1 MRQAST
7 REPGDLPA
15 SGRSCPGPGDG
26 HGTVSLRLSDERAAG
41 AAFGT
46 VRRSLMASGRCALAP
61 VLSHDAGVFP
71 FPMTDMSKSSTPRL
85 RHRVTGLMAAL
96 IVANIAVWLWAFGQ
110 FHDQP
115 LMLGTALLAWGL
127 GLRHAVDADHIAAID
142 NVTRKLMQDG
152 QRPITVGFWFAIGHS
167 AIIAIASVTIALT
180 ASALSRFESF
190 REVGGI
196 VATGVSATFLFAIAA
211 MNLMILRSVWKSF
224 AHVRAGGTYV
234 EEDLDL
240 LLGNRGLLAR
250 LFRPMFRLVSRSW
263 HMAPLGFIFGLG
275 FDTATEVAILGL
287 SASQA
292 ADGMAIGTILV
303 LPALFAAGMALVDT
317 ADGVVMLGAY
327 EWAFVKPIR
336 KLYYNI
342 TITLISALVAI
353 VIGGIEA
360 MALIGDKLGLEGAPW
375 RIAAELGENFN
386 SLGFAIIGLFILC
399 WLLSFGIYRWKRFD
413 EIEVRTAG

>member
-1 MRQAST
+1 MTSPDISIRT
-7 REPGDLPA
+7 NL
-15 SGRSCPGPGDG
+15 RSRISWLFG
-26 HGTVSLRLSDERAAG
+26 SLVTANAAAWVWALS
-41 AAFGT
+41 
-46 VRRSLMASGRCALAP
+46 L
-61 VLSHDAGVFP
+61 
-71 FPMTDMSKSSTPRL
+71 
-85 RHRVTGLMAAL
+85 
-96 IVANIAVWLWAFGQ
+96 

-115 LMLGTALLAWGL
+115 LMIGTALLAWGL

-167 AIIAIASVTIALT
+167 TIIAIAAVMIALT
-180 ASALSRFESF
+180 TSALSQFEALKQ
-190 REVGGI
+190 VGGA
-196 VATGVSATFLFAIAA
+196 VATTVSALFLFTIAA
-211 MNLMILRSVWKSF
+211 MNLIILKSVWKTF
-224 AHVRAGGTYV
+224 AHVRAGGAYV

-250 LFRPMFRLVSRSW
+250 LFRPIFRLINRSW
-263 HMAPLGFIFGLG
+263 HMAPLGFLFGFG

-287 SASQA
+287 SANQA
-292 ADGMAIGTILV
+292 ANGLSIGTVLV
-303 LPALFAAGMALVDT
+303 FPVLFAAGMALIDT

-360 MALIGDKLGLEGAPW
+360 MALVGDKLGLTSTPW

-386 SLGFAIIGLFILC
+386 SLGFAIIGLFVLC
-399 WLLSFGIYRWKRFD
+399 WLASFAIYRWKRFD
-413 EIEVRTAG
+413 EIEVTVGV

>member
-1 MRQAST
+1 MSNIAEIS
-7 REPGDLPA
+7 
-15 SGRSCPGPGDG
+15 
-26 HGTVSLRLSDERAAG
+26 
-41 AAFGT
+41 
-46 VRRSLMASGRCALAP
+46 AP
-61 VLSHDAGVFP
+61 P
-71 FPMTDMSKSSTPRL
+71 L
-85 RHRVTGLMAAL
+85 RHRVAWLMGTL
-96 IVANIAVWLWAFGQ
+96 IAVNVAVWLWAIAQ
-110 FHDQP
+110 FHAQP

-167 AIIAIASVTIALT
+167 TIIAIASVTIALT

-190 REVGGI
+190 SQIGGV
-196 VATGVSATFLFAIAA
+196 VATSVSALFLFTIAA
-211 MNLMILRSVWKSF
+211 MNLMILRSVWRTFS
-224 AHVRAGGTYV
+224 HVRAGGAYV

-240 LLGNRGLLAR
+240 LMGNRGLLSR

-292 ADGMAIGTILV
+292 ADGMAIGTVLV

-353 VIGGIEA
+353 VIGGIET

-375 RIAAELGENFN
+375 RVAANLGEHFN

-399 WLLSFGIYRWKRFD
+399 WALSFGIYRWKRFD
-413 EIEVRTAG
+413 EIEVQVAS